1 MRMPSRA
8 TTRRKTSANA
18 ADILTTLCALTVSGS
33 ISYVRGTTST
43 ARSSKRNRDVNTQTF
58 NNNKTMY
65 TSERRKEIVEK
76 ALIKIIKENG
86 CKVLNRVRD
95 EQTGLMRTIWE
106 AR

>member
-1 MRMPSRA
+1 
-8 TTRRKTSANA
+8 
-18 ADILTTLCALTVSGS
+18 
-33 ISYVRGTTST
+33 
-43 ARSSKRNRDVNTQTF
+43 
-58 NNNKTMY
+58 MY

>member
-1 MRMPSRA
+1 MPSRA
-8 TTRRKTSANA
+8 TTRWKTIANA
-18 ADILTTLCALTVSGS
+18 ADRLTTCFVLIVNGFISFARSMALT
-33 ISYVRGTTST
+33 
-43 ARSSKRNRDVNTQTF
+43 ARNSKRNRDVNTQTF